1 MLVVVNKQESTKE
14 LQEMTELSLEYVSFF
29 AKPQI
34 ISWLVPIMLSGQ
46 TYFRSDTT
54 RLWPD
59 KYTLRHT
66 SIKGPPPPPPPLN
79 PTPPKLLLY
88 MNLSYTQ
95 FVNSSSLSCGLRAAS
110 LFP

>member
-66 SIKGPPPPPPPLN
+66 SIKEPPPPPPHLILPRLSSYCTWTWVILN
-79 PTPPKLLLY
+79 
-88 MNLSYTQ
+88 SWI
-95 FVNSSSLSCGLRAAS
+95 AAVY
-110 LFP
+110 PVG